1 MLKFRG
7 FRESHSTHENCA
19 LEIDLKPHPFIIA
32 ACSVAKN
39 QLLLSL
45 IKSLYRYFT
54 ANKDPS
60 GPLSRIVPCSSIEA
74 ANAKVRIQ
82 RRRRPVPI
90 IEFFPYSGR
99 PNALVDMPTNH
110 RFNTEGHSPAAAVL
124 LVGVVQLGLTLEIYS
139 TKKLDSGNL
148 ENLVPRK

>member
-7 FRESHSTHENCA
+7 FRGSHSTRKNCA

-60 GPLSRIVPCSSIEA
+60 GPLSRIVPSSSIKA
-74 ANAKVRIQ
+74 ANTKVRIQ
-82 RRRRPVPI
+82 RRRRLIPI
-90 IEFFPYSGR
+90 IVCMVVLPLQWASKRCPRTVASTLKAILQLLYFLW
-99 PNALVDMPTNH
+99 A
-110 RFNTEGHSPAAAVL
+110 RFN
-124 LVGVVQLGLTLEIYS
+124 
-139 TKKLDSGNL
+139 
-148 ENLVPRK
+148 